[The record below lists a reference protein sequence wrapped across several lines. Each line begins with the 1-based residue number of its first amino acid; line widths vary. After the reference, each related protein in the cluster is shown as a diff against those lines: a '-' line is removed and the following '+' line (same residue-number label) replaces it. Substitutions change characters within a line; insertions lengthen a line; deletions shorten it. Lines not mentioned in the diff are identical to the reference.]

1 MRVLQYYVS
10 VRGARENLVIPKF
23 SLRELFNRIVINNS
37 LVLSSLHQTLQVW
50 NERSSSLTIGYQNIS
65 ESNRIGIYLEEK
77 SIGLDQL

>member
-1 MRVLQYYVS
+1 MFRFE
-10 VRGARENLVIPKF
+10 VREKIWSYQNLVYG
-23 SLRELFNRIVINNS
+23 ELLNLIVINNS